1 MASFGRELSR
11 RKRGT
16 CKSRSPSTFVGGNL
30 LPPWTQGRF
39 ARVLPFARASGLR
52 KAQTAE
58 RSIIENPGHSITA
71 LTQFANPKSCF
82 KTFLYTERRKNR
94 GTFAVFSHKMA
105 FLKSKFKDD
114 PVRVQRHTVRHFKDF
129 E

>member
-39 ARVLPFARASGLR
+39 ACELPFARASGLR

-58 RSIIENPGHSITA
+58 RSIIENPGHSIAKVRPT
-71 LTQFANPKSCF
+71 LLDNPISS
-82 KTFLYTERRKNR
+82 RKILPM
-94 GTFAVFSHKMA
+94 F
-105 FLKSKFKDD
+105 
-114 PVRVQRHTVRHFKDF
+114 
-129 E
+129 